1 MYIYCFGSFNSN
13 SLLIAHSKQC
23 VPTRKTRGIIKI
35 KRFAQ
40 RLTNRACTGD
50 ERRVLTYCFISY
62 MINFLGGGGVGR
74 GIQIRPRQTRTGTNL
89 CRCEMFEGINMKPVG
104 KYVVLGFGTK

>member
-62 MINFLGGGGVGR
+62 MINFLGGGGAGVEVFKLDLDKLG
-74 GIQIRPRQTRTGTNL
+74 PVRTCAGA
-89 CRCEMFEGINMKPVG
+89 RCLKA
-104 KYVVLGFGTK
+104 LT